1 MRIEC
6 EVCSATYTIDDA
18 QLSDQPIGAQCPYC
32 GHVKLV
38 RKGDQVAAR
47 GPGGIPPFG
56 TTSAQDLG
64 FGGPPPA
71 FAGANAAADLGP
83 GLTINPRNAPGAR
96 PAPFPNPS
104 ADLGVPPFGGA
115 TGGGAPGGV
124 GPGAMPSWKIGNT
137 QSSALG
143 RGATND
149 LAPPGAPGAMPS
161 MHNER
166 FGS

>member
-38 RKGDQVAAR
+38 RKGDQAAKA
-47 GPGGIPPFG
+47 PGGIPTFG

-64 FGGPPPA
+64 FGGPPPGFSPGGSA
-71 FAGANAAADLGP
+71 SASADLGP
-83 GLTINPRNAPGAR
+83 GLTINSRNQRPNFPG
-96 PAPFPNPS
+96 PAS
-104 ADLGVPPFGGA
+104 AAADLGVPPFGSSTGTGPA
-115 TGGGAPGGV
+115 GGGAPGG
-124 GPGAMPSWKIGNT
+124 MPSWKVGNT

-143 RGATND
+143 RT
-149 LAPPGAPGAMPS
+149 
-161 MHNER
+161 
-166 FGS
+166 